1 MSSKSDNYSIAIP
14 KQALA
19 EMPPVDFHERITLVD
34 TPEKLRKAVAFL
46 NDRSIVGF
54 DTETRP
60 NFRKGQN
67 HQVSLIQIATDTI
80 SFLFR
85 INHTGFMN
93 ELREFLENPGI
104 TKIGLS
110 LKDDFHNLR
119 KIIEFEPQ
127 GFIELQDMVH
137 NYRITDASLQKIYGI
152 LFGQRISKGQRLTNW
167 EALEL
172 TPAQQQYA
180 ALDAWACLHIY
191 RHLTAGN
198 FNPEESIFKVYPEPS
213 EI

>member
-1 MSSKSDNYSIAIP
+1 MSVNGKDYTIAIS

-19 EMPPVDFHERITLVD
+19 GMPLVDFHERITLVD
-34 TPEKLRKAVAFL
+34 TAEKLHKAVAFL
-46 NDRSIVGF
+46 NDRTLVGF

-67 HQVSLIQIATDTI
+67 HLVSLIQIATDTI
-80 SFLFR
+80 TFLFR
-85 INHTGFMN
+85 INQTGFTD
-93 ELREFLENPGI
+93 ELRTFLENPAV

-119 KIIEFEPQ
+119 KIHEFEPQ
-127 GFIELQDMVH
+127 GFIELQNMVH
-137 NYRITDASLQKIYGI
+137 DYRITDASLQKIYGI
-152 LFGQRISKGQRLTNW
+152 IFGQRISKGQRLTNW

-172 TPAQQQYA
+172 TPAQQHYA

-191 RHLTAGN
+191 EYLKAGK
-198 FNPEESIFKVYPEPS
+198 FNPDESQFKVFPETS
-213 EI
+213 AV